1 MLMLLSLPYELP
13 FQNQQQQIWVGT
25 NIPFSHIRLLKFQ
38 TTVYRFTPFI
48 INVHRRRLWKA
59 DFSLA
64 TLAKGPHLVLC
75 FVMVA
80 NNANAP
86 TANRSAFFKNFIRL
100 RSYHRI

>member
-1 MLMLLSLPYELP
+1 MAEILMY
-13 FQNQQQQIWVGT
+13 
-25 NIPFSHIRLLKFQ
+25 
-38 TTVYRFTPFI
+38 TPFI

-80 NNANAP
+80 NNVNAP
-86 TANRSAFFKNFIRL
+86 TANRSAFFQNFIRL
-100 RSYHRI
+100 RSYQLSSYLKVVVLCEFLSFLLVFF

>member
-1 MLMLLSLPYELP
+1 LYEIVNMY
-13 FQNQQQQIWVGT
+13 QKARRENKA
-25 NIPFSHIRLLKFQ
+25 HICI
-38 TTVYRFTPFI
+38 YTPFI
-48 INVHRRRLWKA
+48 INVHVLWKA

-80 NNANAP
+80 NNVNAP
-86 TANRSAFFKNFIRL
+86 TANRSAFFQNFIRL